1 MIYCV
6 TGKLIHTEPEL
17 AVVSCSGVG
26 FACRT
31 SMNTLMKISSQNEV
45 TLYTHLT
52 IRERDETAELFG
64 FATQEELNWF
74 RMLTS
79 VSGVGAKAAIAILS
93 SMSGGDLAVAIA
105 SGDAKAFTK
114 IKGLGTKTAQRI
126 VLELKSKVTSDQ
138 SMFGVTEDYSS
149 VQSEGSSAAEAT
161 QALVALGYTQ
171 SEAAT
176 AIAKMGKDLSVE
188 EYIKGALKAL
198 SVQ

>member
-79 VSGVGAKAAIAILS
+79 ISGVGAKAAIAILS

>member
-31 SMNTLMKISSQNEV
+31 SMNTLMKISSQSEV

-79 VSGVGAKAAIAILS
+79 ISGVGAKAAIAILS

>member
-17 AVVSCSGVG
+17 AVVNCSGVG